1 MKKKYWLLVSAV
13 ILLGLSGAS
22 CKSAPPSPP
31 EATET
36 QPTGTPPAAETPPP
50 ATAAGPSQS
59 ALDALNKTA
68 SRAEEARKRAVD
80 FESPS
85 YFPSEWEAAEAQYAA
100 ARDLPKTTDAEAGA
114 AAMAHNAAADTYDGL
129 FAKTIPLYAQA
140 REDEIIAA
148 RDELVA
154 TGLTG
159 SFPDY
164 LRAADEAALSALDQ
178 YEKEDYYAARDTAA
192 GALEKYQTLKLAA
205 DALLARQEIVD
216 RNFAG
221 QDAANFS
228 RADDAISAA
237 ANAYNEGNVGAARTG
252 AEDALNRYNQ
262 VLNAGWA
269 AYAAN
274 IGEAARKARQT
285 ALDLK
290 ANVAVRDTFNEAEEQ
305 YKQAAIALN
314 ARQYRDAAVSYTGA
328 EARFIVAGQTAAEKR
343 QIAEQAI
350 REAEQKIEASEEAV
364 NQAELVIQGGSI

>member
-1 MKKKYWLLVSAV
+1 MKKKYWLLVPAV
-13 ILLGLSGAS
+13 VLLGLAGVS
-22 CKSAPPSPP
+22 CKSAPPPD
-31 EATET
+31 ATET
-36 QPTGTPPAAETPPP
+36 APPAAETPPP
-50 ATAAGPSQS
+50 GPAEAAGPDQA
-59 ALDALNKTA
+59 ALDTLNKA
-68 SRAEEARKRAVD
+68 VARAEEARKRAVD

-85 YFPSEWEAAEAQYAA
+85 YFPSEWEAAEGQYAA
-100 ARDLPKTTDAEAGA
+100 ARDLPKTTGAEAGA

-129 FAKTIPLYAQA
+129 FSKTIPLYAQA

-148 RDELVA
+148 RNELVA

-159 SFPDY
+159 SFPEY
-164 LRAADEAALSALDQ
+164 LRAADEAALAALNQ

-228 RADDAISAA
+228 QADEAISAA
-237 ANAYNEGNVGAARTG
+237 AIAYNEGNTASARTG
-252 AEDALNRYNQ
+252 AEDALDRYNQ

-269 AYAAN
+269 AYAADM
-274 IGEAARKARQT
+274 GEAARKARQA
-285 ALDLK
+285 ALELK

-314 ARQYRDAAVSYTGA
+314 ARQYRDAAVSYTGS
-328 EARFIVAGQTAAEKR
+328 EARFVVAGEAAAEKR
-343 QIAEQAI
+343 RIAEQAI
-350 REAEQKIEASEEAV
+350 TEAEQKIEASEEAV
-364 NQAELVIQGGSI
+364 KQAELVIQGGSI